1 MKYSDIR
8 QAAREGRASV
18 HLHGFC
24 NLPDGG
30 QEYCD
35 DPAPIYPITVNS
47 QVETPDDPQQPS
59 DLHELPEHQIYA
71 SAEGAARAIA
81 LQLLGD
87 AEAWNHD

>member
-1 MKYSDIR
+1 MKYSDIK

-18 HLHGFC
+18 HLHGFG

-35 DPAPIYPITVNS
+35 DPARIDGWAIYVW
-47 QVETPDDPQQPS
+47 VETPDDPQQPF
-59 DLHELPEHQIYA
+59 DLYELPDQQTYA
-71 SAEGAARAIA
+71 SAEGAVRVIA

-87 AEAWNHD
+87 AEALNHD

>member
-1 MKYSDIR
+1 MKYSEIKL
-8 QAAREGRASV
+8 AAREGRASV

-35 DPAPIYPITVNS
+35 DLAEIDGWAIYVR
-47 QVETPDDPQQPS
+47 VETPVDPHQPF
-59 DLHELPEHQIYA
+59 DLHELPDHPIFE
-71 SAEGAARAIA
+71 SAKGAAHATA

-87 AEAWNHD
+87 AEAWHHD